1 MSETVFAADPTRLLI
16 AAAAGIVLL
25 LLLIIKFKFHPALS
39 LLISA
44 LLIGLGAGMPVPTLV
59 NTVEKGAGETL
70 QGIVLLIGLG
80 SLFGGILEVSGG
92 AQCVAQTLVNRFGEK
107 KAGIALGITGLVVG
121 TTVFFEAGVV
131 ILIPLAFG
139 LAKKTK
145 KSTLY
150 YVIPLL
156 AGLATGFAFIPPSA
170 GSVLVANMLG
180 VDLGIM
186 IAVGVPIG
194 ILSLIFAGILW
205 SKFIGTK
212 IHTGLPTTVSEVRE
226 EEEANLPKFSK
237 LLYELDSV
245 HGIGLIE
252 RYRQGNNRPSV
263 IYVKNFVKRI
273 RGKPV
278 RYFAS
283 GTPETGNPDCK
294 ELEIRIA
301 RNWKS
306 GTQKNRSPD
315 CKNLDG
321 SNTKINKTEKNHTDK
336 SKGNTPALEEKFS
349 QYGRFKNV
357 VLSEAE
363 LQELMTI
370 FPWDYQKRIDHLSV
384 YMKSS
389 GKEYQ
394 NHFATI
400 CLWAERDGARAGMDK
415 YEFQEGESL

>member
-1 MSETVFAADPTRLLI
+1 MADFEYFRAEESDQFSFFRIPKALFTEKEFAILSTDAKLLY
-16 AAAAGIVLL
+16 
-25 LLLIIKFKFHPALS
+25 
-39 LLISA
+39 
-44 LLIGLGAGMPVPTLV
+44 
-59 NTVEKGAGETL
+59 
-70 QGIVLLIGLG
+70 
-80 SLFGGILEVSGG
+80 GILLDRIS
-92 AQCVAQTLVNRFGEK
+92 LSK
-107 KAGIALGITGLVVG
+107 KNGWIDSDGYVYIIYTIAELQELLRMSH
-121 TTVFFEAGVV
+121 TTV
-131 ILIPLAFG
+131 
-139 LAKKTK
+139 T
-145 KSTLY
+145 
-150 YVIPLL
+150 
-156 AGLATGFAFIPPSA
+156 
-170 GSVLVANMLG
+170 
-180 VDLGIM
+180 
-186 IAVGVPIG
+186 
-194 ILSLIFAGILW
+194 
-205 SKFIGTK
+205 
-212 IHTGLPTTVSEVRE
+212 
-226 EEEANLPKFSK
+226 K

-252 RYRQGNNRPSV
+252 RYRQG
-263 IYVKNFVKRI
+263 
-273 RGKPV
+273 
-278 RYFAS
+278 
-283 GTPETGNPDCK
+283 
-294 ELEIRIA
+294 IA

-363 LQELMTI
+363 LQELMTL

>member
-1 MSETVFAADPTRLLI
+1 MADFEYFRAEESDQFSFFRIPKALFTEKEFASLSTDAKLLY
-16 AAAAGIVLL
+16 
-25 LLLIIKFKFHPALS
+25 
-39 LLISA
+39 
-44 LLIGLGAGMPVPTLV
+44 
-59 NTVEKGAGETL
+59 
-70 QGIVLLIGLG
+70 
-80 SLFGGILEVSGG
+80 GILLDRIS
-92 AQCVAQTLVNRFGEK
+92 LSK
-107 KAGIALGITGLVVG
+107 KNGWIDSDGYVYIIYTIAELQELLRMSH
-121 TTVFFEAGVV
+121 TTV
-131 ILIPLAFG
+131 
-139 LAKKTK
+139 T
-145 KSTLY
+145 
-150 YVIPLL
+150 
-156 AGLATGFAFIPPSA
+156 
-170 GSVLVANMLG
+170 
-180 VDLGIM
+180 
-186 IAVGVPIG
+186 
-194 ILSLIFAGILW
+194 
-205 SKFIGTK
+205 
-212 IHTGLPTTVSEVRE
+212 
-226 EEEANLPKFSK
+226 K

-294 ELEIRIA
+294 
-301 RNWKS
+301 
-306 GTQKNRSPD
+306 
-315 CKNLDG
+315 NLDG

-363 LQELMTI
+363 LQELMTL
-370 FPWDYQKRIDHLSV
+370 FPWDYQKRIDYLSV

>member
-1 MSETVFAADPTRLLI
+1 MKNADGSINNKNVVLSAACEAAELFQCMMSVNQKLEDWQRFNHTLEMHLRSVECEKIHDICQAVYGMKHPSNELELLY
-16 AAAAGIVLL
+16 
-25 LLLIIKFKFHPALS
+25 
-39 LLISA
+39 
-44 LLIGLGAGMPVPTLV
+44 
-59 NTVEKGAGETL
+59 
-70 QGIVLLIGLG
+70 
-80 SLFGGILEVSGG
+80 GILLDRIS
-92 AQCVAQTLVNRFGEK
+92 LSK
-107 KAGIALGITGLVVG
+107 KNGWIDSDGYVYIIYTIAELQDLLRMSH
-121 TTVFFEAGVV
+121 TTV
-131 ILIPLAFG
+131 
-139 LAKKTK
+139 T
-145 KSTLY
+145 
-150 YVIPLL
+150 
-156 AGLATGFAFIPPSA
+156 
-170 GSVLVANMLG
+170 
-180 VDLGIM
+180 
-186 IAVGVPIG
+186 
-194 ILSLIFAGILW
+194 
-205 SKFIGTK
+205 
-212 IHTGLPTTVSEVRE
+212 
-226 EEEANLPKFSK
+226 K

-263 IYVKNFVKRI
+263 IYVKNFVKRS

-349 QYGRFKNV
+349 LYGRFKNV

-363 LQELMTI
+363 LQELMTL

-400 CLWAERDGARAGMDK
+400 CLWSERDGARAGMDK

>member
-1 MSETVFAADPTRLLI
+1 M
-16 AAAAGIVLL
+16 
-25 LLLIIKFKFHPALS
+25 
-39 LLISA
+39 
-44 LLIGLGAGMPVPTLV
+44 
-59 NTVEKGAGETL
+59 
-70 QGIVLLIGLG
+70 
-80 SLFGGILEVSGG
+80 
-92 AQCVAQTLVNRFGEK
+92 
-107 KAGIALGITGLVVG
+107 
-121 TTVFFEAGVV
+121 
-131 ILIPLAFG
+131 
-139 LAKKTK
+139 
-145 KSTLY
+145 
-150 YVIPLL
+150 
-156 AGLATGFAFIPPSA
+156 
-170 GSVLVANMLG
+170 
-180 VDLGIM
+180 
-186 IAVGVPIG
+186 
-194 ILSLIFAGILW
+194 
-205 SKFIGTK
+205 
-212 IHTGLPTTVSEVRE
+212 
-226 EEEANLPKFSK
+226 
-237 LLYELDSV
+237 
-245 HGIGLIE
+245 
-252 RYRQGNNRPSV
+252 NNRPSV
-263 IYVKNFVKRI
+263 IYVKNFVKRS

-363 LQELMTI
+363 LQELMTL

>member
-1 MSETVFAADPTRLLI
+1 MADFEYFRAEESDQFSFFRIPKALFTEKEFASLSTDAKLLY
-16 AAAAGIVLL
+16 
-25 LLLIIKFKFHPALS
+25 
-39 LLISA
+39 
-44 LLIGLGAGMPVPTLV
+44 
-59 NTVEKGAGETL
+59 
-70 QGIVLLIGLG
+70 
-80 SLFGGILEVSGG
+80 GILLDRIS
-92 AQCVAQTLVNRFGEK
+92 LSK
-107 KAGIALGITGLVVG
+107 KNGWIDSDGYVYIIYTIAELQELLRMSH
-121 TTVFFEAGVV
+121 TTV
-131 ILIPLAFG
+131 
-139 LAKKTK
+139 T
-145 KSTLY
+145 
-150 YVIPLL
+150 
-156 AGLATGFAFIPPSA
+156 
-170 GSVLVANMLG
+170 
-180 VDLGIM
+180 
-186 IAVGVPIG
+186 
-194 ILSLIFAGILW
+194 
-205 SKFIGTK
+205 
-212 IHTGLPTTVSEVRE
+212 
-226 EEEANLPKFSK
+226 K

-321 SNTKINKTEKNHTDK
+321 SNTKINKTESNHTDK

-363 LQELMTI
+363 LQELMTL
-370 FPWDYQKRIDHLSV
+370 FPWDYQKRIDHLSI

-389 GKEYQ
+389 
-394 NHFATI
+394 
-400 CLWAERDGARAGMDK
+400 
-415 YEFQEGESL
+415 

>member
-1 MSETVFAADPTRLLI
+1 MADFEYFRAEESDQFSFFRIPKALFTEKEFQSLSTDAKLLY
-16 AAAAGIVLL
+16 
-25 LLLIIKFKFHPALS
+25 
-39 LLISA
+39 
-44 LLIGLGAGMPVPTLV
+44 
-59 NTVEKGAGETL
+59 
-70 QGIVLLIGLG
+70 
-80 SLFGGILEVSGG
+80 GILLDRIS
-92 AQCVAQTLVNRFGEK
+92 LSK
-107 KAGIALGITGLVVG
+107 KNGWIDGDGYVYIIYTIAELQELLRMSH
-121 TTVFFEAGVV
+121 TTV
-131 ILIPLAFG
+131 
-139 LAKKTK
+139 T
-145 KSTLY
+145 
-150 YVIPLL
+150 
-156 AGLATGFAFIPPSA
+156 
-170 GSVLVANMLG
+170 
-180 VDLGIM
+180 
-186 IAVGVPIG
+186 
-194 ILSLIFAGILW
+194 
-205 SKFIGTK
+205 
-212 IHTGLPTTVSEVRE
+212 
-226 EEEANLPKFSK
+226 K

-294 ELEIRIA
+294 
-301 RNWKS
+301 
-306 GTQKNRSPD
+306 
-315 CKNLDG
+315 NLDG

-336 SKGNTPALEEKFS
+336 SKSNTPALEEKFGL
-349 QYGRFKNV
+349 YGRFKNV

-363 LQELMTI
+363 LQELMTL